1 LVEHMLI
8 RSTDREGLQA
18 GGITFNGETGA
29 LGLRLET
36 FADPRDWQPA
46 LERHVRWLMADTF
59 DAKVLAR
66 EKENIASEE
75 ATTTA
80 HGYSHKWAAAAW
92 NQIVCHGREHAAV
105 HGDVARATVDEVR
118 DYVRAKVAP
127 GDGVR
132 IVAVGP
138 VAPESVREFL
148 AARLAS
154 PSRDAAKHP

>member
-1 LVEHMLI
+1 MLTLCLSFMLSFLPSTAGVKWVHFTLPGGVRVSVWQVAGAKKECAFTLLPLSLVDDDADRAQFAHLVEHMLI

-66 EKENIASEE
+66 EKENIA
-75 ATTTA
+75 
-80 HGYSHKWAAAAW
+80 
-92 NQIVCHGREHAAV
+92 
-105 HGDVARATVDEVR
+105 
-118 DYVRAKVAP
+118 
-127 GDGVR
+127 
-132 IVAVGP
+132 
-138 VAPESVREFL
+138 
-148 AARLAS
+148 
-154 PSRDAAKHP
+154 